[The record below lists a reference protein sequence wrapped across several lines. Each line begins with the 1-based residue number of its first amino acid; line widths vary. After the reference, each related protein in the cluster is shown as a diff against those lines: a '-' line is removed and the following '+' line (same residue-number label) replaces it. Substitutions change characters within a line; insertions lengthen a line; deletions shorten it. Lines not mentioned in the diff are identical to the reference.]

1 MNSKAS
7 LALTA
12 TLAALAALAALAS
25 AMPTDA
31 RTPHK
36 LDLSTVMNKTVCP
49 IKIEIDVDPDRI
61 PKRIKVM
68 KCERDPNQWC
78 SKMHVPKHE
87 CCQHQHDNVKL
98 ECVEVQD
105 TVQVYY
111 PAQQLAQPYRVSVGC
126 ACVMQETGQVQDAVP
141 AR

>member
-1 MNSKAS
+1 MNSQTFVT
-7 LALTA
+7 LAA
-12 TLAALAALAALAS
+12 TLAALATFAS
-25 AMPTDA
+25 TMPTDA
-31 RTPHK
+31 RSPHV

-49 IKIEIDVDPDRI
+49 IKIMIDEDLNRI

-68 KCERDPNQWC
+68 TCDSDPNQYC
-78 SKMHVPKHE
+78 AKMHIPKHE
-87 CCQHQHDNVKL
+87 CCQHQHDNVRL

-111 PAQQLAQPYRVSVGC
+111 PKTKKTQTHRVSVGC
-126 ACVMQETGQVQDAVP
+126 TCVMQETVKVPDAEP